1 MGFATDMLPAYA
13 LDMPEYPKQSD
24 TQRQLHT
31 LRVDYRQGELIE
43 SNVATDPIEQFRAW
57 FAQAKQSGIR
67 EPNAMT
73 LATADASGAPSARI
87 VLLKD
92 FDNRGFTFYTN
103 YASRKASELVINPR
117 ASLCFFWDL
126 LERQVRVDGTV
137 ERVSRAD
144 SEAYFAMRPRSARV
158 GAWASA
164 QSRVIGSRE
173 ELEQAYRELDARLG
187 ENVPLPDHWG
197 GYRVCPMTIEFWQ
210 GRPSRLHDRLRYV
223 SEANGWRIERL
234 SP

>member
-1 MGFATDMLPAYA
+1 
-13 LDMPEYPKQSD
+13 MPEKPEPSD

-31 LRVDYRQGELIE
+31 LRVDYQHGELIE
-43 SNVATDPIEQFRAW
+43 SNVAADPIAQFAAW
-57 FAQAKQSGIR
+57 FEQAKHAGIR

-73 LATADASGAPSARI
+73 LATADASGIPSARI

-92 FDNRGFTFYTN
+92 FDARGFTFYTN
-103 YASRKASELVINPR
+103 YASRKGQDLSQNPR
-117 ASLCFFWDL
+117 ASLCFFWDI
-126 LERQVRVDGTV
+126 LERQVRIGGTV
-137 ERVSRAD
+137 QRVSRAE
-144 SEAYFAMRPRSARV
+144 SKAYFDLRPRSARV

-173 ELEQAYRELDARLG
+173 ELEQAYRDLDAQLG

-197 GYRVCPMTIEFWQ
+197 GYRVCPATIEFWQ

-223 SEANGWRIERL
+223 SEANRWRIERL